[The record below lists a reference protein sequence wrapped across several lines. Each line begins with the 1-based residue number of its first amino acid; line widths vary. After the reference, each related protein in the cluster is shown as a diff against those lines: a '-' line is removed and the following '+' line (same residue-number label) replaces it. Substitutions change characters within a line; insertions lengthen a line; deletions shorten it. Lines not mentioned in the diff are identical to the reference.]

1 MNIAVIG
8 TGYVGL
14 VSGVCF
20 ADFGFNVTCI
30 DTNHEK
36 IDILNNGG
44 VPIYEPGL
52 STLIKKNVDANR
64 LFFSTSLSNAVEN
77 ADIIFIAVGTP
88 SNEDGSANLNYVFSA
103 ANDIAASI
111 KENAVLVVK
120 STVPVG
126 TTAKVKKILEKN
138 GKNNSVA
145 FNPEFLKEGAAI
157 DDFMHPDRVILG
169 VESEHAKKMLSH
181 VYRPLYVF
189 NTPIAFMNLESAELC
204 KYASNAFLAMKVSF
218 INQIADL
225 CEKCNADVNDVAL
238 AMGLD
243 TRIGAKFL
251 QSGPGFGG
259 SCFPKDTSALSDFAK
274 NEYGINMTL
283 VDETIRYNNNRKV
296 GMIDRIVNACGGS
309 VLDKKIAILGVT
321 FKPNTD
327 DIRDAPSLD
336 IIPGLQKLG
345 AKIKVFDPSNSK
357 EAKRCIVDVEWS
369 NDIYS
374 ACDSSDVVVVLTDWN
389 DFRSIDLCNL
399 AHKMYGNILV
409 DLRNLYSPSEAK
421 DAGLNY
427 YSVGRK

>member
-1 MNIAVIG
+1 MNIAVVG

-20 ADFGFNVTCI
+20 ADFGFNVTCV
-30 DTNHEK
+30 DTNKEK
-36 IDILNNGG
+36 IDILNSGG

-52 STLIKKNVDANR
+52 STLIKKNVDAHR
-64 LFFSTSLSNAVEN
+64 LLFSTSLHESVEN

-88 SNEDGSANLNYVFSA
+88 SREDGSANLDYVFSA
-103 ANDIAASI
+103 ANNIAESI

-218 INQIADL
+218 INQVADL

-243 TRIGAKFL
+243 TRIGSKFL
-251 QSGPGFGG
+251 QAGPGFGG

-274 NEYGINMTL
+274 KDYGINMSL
-283 VDETIRYNNNRKV
+283 VDETISYNNKRKINMV
-296 GMIDRIVNACGGS
+296 DRIVDACNGS
-309 VLDKKIAILGVT
+309 VNGKKVAILGVT

-336 IIPGLQKLG
+336 IIPRLQKLG
-345 AKIKVFDPSNSK
+345 AKINAFDPSNST
-357 EAKRCIVDVEWS
+357 EAKKCIENVEWGK
-369 NDIYS
+369 DIYS
-374 ACDSSDVVVVLTDWN
+374 ASNQADAVVILTDWN
-389 DFRSIDLCNL
+389 DFRSINL
-399 AHKMYGNILV
+399 NKLSDKMNGNVLV
-409 DLRNLYSPSEAK
+409 DLRNLYSPSEARE
-421 DAGLNY
+421 AGLQY
-427 YSVGRK
+427 YSVGRR